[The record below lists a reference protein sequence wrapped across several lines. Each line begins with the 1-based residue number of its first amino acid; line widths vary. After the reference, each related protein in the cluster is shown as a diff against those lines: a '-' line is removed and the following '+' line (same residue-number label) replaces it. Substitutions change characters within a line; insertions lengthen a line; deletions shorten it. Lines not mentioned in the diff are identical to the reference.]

1 MDTAKEAIQ
10 REIMEEVDAKMF
22 KIKKSLLDPTQGPV
36 IFSQI
41 GNSELRKK
49 YANMTATD
57 AVLEVFINAES
68 IFSKSMTK
76 VSSLEDSQPEQVL
89 IKFASWFFLW
99 FGCLKSPTAMEP
111 A

>member
-10 REIMEEVDAKMF
+10 REILEEVDAKMF
-22 KIKKSLLDPTQGPV
+22 KIKKSLLDPAQGPV

-57 AVLEVFINAES
+57 AVLEVFINAEG

-76 VSSLEDSQPEQVL
+76 VSNLGVRILSLFRTSSLKVYKL
-89 IKFASWFFLW
+89 VFLVVW
-99 FGCLKSPTAMEP
+99 MFDVS
-111 A
+111 